1 VRDGGLAGVVAHPWL
16 WQRGVPEDMRAVP
29 LVDPERSHVVGLVS
43 LRSDPELPL
52 VRALLEAARG
62 LDLEVTLA
70 QRIRRPISSTP

>member
-1 VRDGGLAGVVAHPWL
+1 
-16 WQRGVPEDMRAVP
+16 MRAVP
-29 LVDPERSHVVGLVS
+29 LVDPERSQIVGLVS

-62 LDLEVTLA
+62 LDLEVKLA